1 MGIEKFHTWLKN
13 IYYNSVTEYSTASYD
28 HLYVDLNFV
37 LHRLVS
43 YSTSEKDLL
52 ARAMESITTI
62 ISNNNPLKTLNL
74 VADGSASYAKILLQK
89 KRRLQTAQ
97 SLSTKYKKSSS
108 EKKDVSS
115 TILSKINPLFL
126 TPGTQFMQRFNE
138 TIRKY
143 VADTIGKHIVVN
155 MNLSDEPDESEF
167 KIGRYIIQ
175 NTKSVFDTHLI
186 FSSDADIVLI
196 SLALVNIHNVNIV
209 IQQGRDSQ
217 TYIISIDQLLEQH
230 MDMFGYHPLKR
241 LDFVFMSI
249 LLGNDYFPK
258 LRCAEFQKLWKI
270 YKTSVK
276 PFETIVQSDHTI
288 NIPVFHK
295 FLNNYVSCMTKKY
308 RIVDA
313 HDIAHTNAE
322 DYLYGLSWCI
332 HLYAT
337 GNYLDYDYLYPGDSV
352 HPTCI
357 IQYFMQQKIHN
368 MCNIKLIEK
377 VCKPIP
383 SDIYPVVVLPHMAM
397 SLVPKKYHEIIKNK
411 LMYMYDEE
419 FCKECEL
426 FRQSLRDARKKV
438 DISEDVSTDEDDTP
452 DTSKQRCEYTMKNYI
467 LHKKTHCISNPKIY
481 IDKIVNEILTMQ

>member
-13 IYYNSVTEYSTASYD
+13 TYYNSITEYSTSSYD
-28 HLYVDLNFV
+28 HLYIDLNFV

-52 ARAMESITTI
+52 TRAMESISTI
-62 ISNNNPLKTLNL
+62 INNNNPLKTLNL

-97 SLSTKYKKSSS
+97 SLSTKYKDTQSA
-108 EKKDVSS
+108 
-115 TILSKINPLFL
+115 LAKINPLFL

-143 VADTIGKHIVVN
+143 VADTIGKHIIVN

-167 KIGRYIIQ
+167 KIGRYIIK
-175 NTKSVFDTHLI
+175 NATSVFDTHLI

-241 LDFVFMSI
+241 LDFVFLSI

-276 PFETIVQSDHTI
+276 PFETIVRSDHTI
-288 NIPVFHK
+288 NIPIFHK
-295 FLNNYVSCMTKKY
+295 FLNNYVSCMSKKY
-308 RIVDA
+308 RMVDV
-313 HDIAHTNAE
+313 HDIVHTNAE

-352 HPTCI
+352 HPRCI

-368 MCNIKLIEK
+368 MDNIKLIEK
-377 VCKPIP
+377 PCTPIP
-383 SDIYPVVVLPHMAM
+383 SEIYPVVVLPHMAM

-426 FRQSLRDARKKV
+426 FRQSLRNARKKV
-438 DISEDVSTDEDDTP
+438 TDSSEDTASDEDSGIVVCDTLG
-452 DTSKQRCEYTMKNYI
+452 TSTKCCKYTMKNYI
-467 LHKKTHCISNPKIY
+467 LHKKTHCIGNPKIY
-481 IDKIVNEILTMQ
+481 IDKIVTQLRF